1 MFFINLKTSIRK
13 ASIADA
19 ETISSIWEVI
29 CTERIFT
36 AVNKAFTPQQERE
49 YISSLSDR
57 EGIFIA
63 ELENQII
70 AFQSLD
76 LWAKFTDSFD
86 HVGQIGTFILP
97 KWRRNNIGRQLAN
110 YTFQFARLNGYK
122 KLVIYVRAKNIG
134 AINFYKNMGFVEKGV
149 LTEQV
154 KIDGQYEDEIFMELF
169 I

>member
-1 MFFINLKTSIRK
+1 MQIVIRK

-19 ETISSIWEVI
+19 EAISSIWEVI
-29 CTERIFT
+29 CAERKFT
-36 AVNKAFTPQQERE
+36 AINKPFTPRQERE

-63 ELENQII
+63 ELEKQII

-97 KWRRNNIGRQLAN
+97 KWRRNSIGKQLAD

-122 KLVIYVRAKNIG
+122 KLVII
-134 AINFYKNMGFVEKGV
+134 IFFGF
-149 LTEQV
+149 LSFI
-154 KIDGQYEDEIFMELF
+154 KIKSC
-169 I
+169 

>member
-1 MFFINLKTSIRK
+1 MQIYIRK
-13 ASIADA
+13 ASVVDA
-19 ETISSIWEVI
+19 EAISSIWEVI
-29 CTERIFT
+29 CAERKFT
-36 AVNKAFTPQQERE
+36 AINKPFTPQQERE

-63 ELENQII
+63 EIEKQII

-97 KWRRNNIGRQLAN
+97 KWRRIYIGRQLTN
-110 YTFQFARLNGYK
+110 YTFRFARMNGYEK
-122 KLVIYVRAKNIG
+122 IIIYVRAQNTG
-134 AINFYKNMGFVEKGV
+134 AINFYKNLGFIHKGV

-169 I
+169 L

>member
-1 MFFINLKTSIRK
+1 MQTSFRK

-19 ETISSIWEVI
+19 EAISFIWEVI
-29 CTERIFT
+29 CAERIFT
-36 AVNKAFTPQQERE
+36 AVNKPFTPQQERE

-57 EGIFIA
+57 EGIFVA

-86 HVGQIGTFILP
+86 HVGQIGTFLLP
-97 KWRRNNIGRQLAN
+97 KWRRNSIGRQLTN

-122 KLVIYVRAKNIG
+122 KLVIYVRAQNTG
-134 AINFYKNMGFVEKGV
+134 AINFYKNLGFIEKGL

-154 KIDGQYEDEIFMELF
+154 KIDGQYEDETFMEFFL
-169 I
+169 

>member
-1 MFFINLKTSIRK
+1 MQTSFRK

-19 ETISSIWEVI
+19 EAISSIWEVI
-29 CTERIFT
+29 CAERIFT
-36 AVNKAFTPQQERE
+36 AVNKPFTPQQERD
-49 YISSLSDR
+49 YISSLSNR
-57 EGIFIA
+57 EGIFVA

-97 KWRRNNIGRQLAN
+97 KWRRNTIGRQIAG
-110 YTFQFARLNGYK
+110 YTFRFARLNGYK
-122 KLVIYVRAKNIG
+122 KLVIYVRAQNGG
-134 AINFYKNMGFVEKGV
+134 AINFYKSLGFVQKGV

-154 KIDGQYEDEIFMELF
+154 FIDGQYEDEIFMELF
-169 I
+169 L

>member
-1 MFFINLKTSIRK
+1 MQIVIRK

-19 ETISSIWEVI
+19 EAISSIWEVI
-29 CTERIFT
+29 CAERKFT
-36 AVNKAFTPQQERE
+36 AINKPFTPQQERE

-63 ELENQII
+63 ELEKQII

-97 KWRRNNIGRQLAN
+97 KWRRINIGRQLAN
-110 YTFQFARLNGYK
+110 HTFRFARLNGYK
-122 KLVIYVRAKNIG
+122 KLIIYVRAPNTG
-134 AINFYKNMGFVEKGV
+134 AISFYKNLGFIRKGI

-154 KIDGQYEDEIFMELF
+154 KIDGQYEDEIFMEFFL
-169 I
+169 

>member
-1 MFFINLKTSIRK
+1 MQTSIRK

-19 ETISSIWEVI
+19 KAISSIWEVI
-29 CTERIFT
+29 CSERKYT
-36 AVNKAFTPQQERE
+36 AVNNPFTPQQERE

-63 ELENQII
+63 EIEKQII

-86 HVGQIGTFILP
+86 HVATIGTFILP
-97 KWRRNNIGRQLAN
+97 KWRRIYIGRQLAIF
-110 YTFQFARLNGYK
+110 TFQFARLNGYK
-122 KLVIYVRAKNIG
+122 KLIIYVRAQNTG
-134 AINFYKNMGFVEKGV
+134 ALNFYKNLGFIQKGV
-149 LTEQV
+149 LTDQV

-169 I
+169 L